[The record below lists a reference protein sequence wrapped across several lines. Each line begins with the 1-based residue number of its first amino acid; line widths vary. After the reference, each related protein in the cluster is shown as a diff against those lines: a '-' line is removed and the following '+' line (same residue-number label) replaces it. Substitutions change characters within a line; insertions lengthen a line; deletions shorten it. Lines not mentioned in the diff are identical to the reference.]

1 MSDAVLGLIRRQA
14 ENNALSNHRLL
25 TACAQLD
32 HAAFVATRTSFFPS
46 IHLTLDHIYCVDV
59 YYLDTIE
66 ENGRERAAFDK
77 EPAFESFAPLA
88 EAQRATDRRL
98 MAFCDRF
105 GIGDVDRTVTMFRYD
120 GSRPRER
127 IVDVLQHLFVHQIHH
142 RGQVHAMLAGTSVEP
157 PQLDEYFMAMDAPLV
172 DADRAALAAF
182 TERAL

>member
-1 MSDAVLGLIRRQA
+1 MSEVLIDQIRRQA

-66 ENGRERAAFDK
+66 ENGRGRAAFDK
-77 EPAFESFAPLA
+77 EPLFDSFAPLA
-88 EAQRATDRRL
+88 EAQRESDRRL
-98 MAFCDRF
+98 MAFCDRL
-105 GIGDVDRTVTMFRYD
+105 GPGDVDRTVTMFRYD

-127 IVDVLQHLFVHQIHH
+127 IGDVLQHLFVHQIHH
-142 RGQVHAMLAGTSVEP
+142 RGQVHAMLAGTPVPP
-157 PQLDEYFMAMDAPLV
+157 PQLDEYFLAMDAPLR
-172 DADRAALAAF
+172 DTDRAALAALRA
-182 TERAL
+182 RAL

>member
-1 MSDAVLGLIRRQA
+1 MSDALIGLLRRQA

-25 TACAQLD
+25 TSCAQLD

-46 IHLTLDHIYCVDV
+46 IDLTLDHIYCVDV

-66 ENGRERAAFDK
+66 ENGRGRAAFDK
-77 EPAFESFAPLA
+77 EPVFETFKPLA
-88 EAQRATDRRL
+88 AAQRATDRRL
-98 MAFCDRF
+98 MAFCDRL
-105 GIGDVDRTVTMFRYD
+105 GPTDIDRTVMMFRYD

-157 PQLDEYFMAMDAPLV
+157 PQLDEYFMAMDGPLV
-172 DADRAALAAF
+172 DADRAALAA
-182 TERAL
+182 RLASLA

>member
-1 MSDAVLGLIRRQA
+1 MSEALIGQIRRQA

-66 ENGRERAAFDK
+66 EDGRERAAFDK
-77 EPAFESFAPLA
+77 EPAFETFAPLA
-88 EAQRATDRRL
+88 DAQQASDRRL
-98 MAFCDRF
+98 MAFCDAL
-105 GIGDVDRTVTMFRYD
+105 GPGDVDRTVTMFRYD

-127 IVDVLQHLFVHQIHH
+127 IGDVLQHLFVHQIHH
-142 RGQVHAMLAGTSVEP
+142 RGQVHAMLADTTVAP
-157 PQLDEYFMAMDAPLV
+157 PQLDEYFLAMDAPLR
-172 DADRAALAAF
+172 DADRAALAALRA
-182 TERAL
+182 RAL